1 MLLNIAVCD
10 DEVSEIKKIED
21 YLVTFS
27 VQSGIEFNIDKFSD
41 GNKLLNAYNGTS
53 SKYDAIFLDVEMPKI
68 SGMKL
73 AEKVRQIPDRN
84 VLIIFI
90 TSYPEY
96 MQDSF
101 DVQAYQYLTKPLTY
115 TLFEEKMKRLIGYL
129 SELQTN
135 ITVISL
141 KKGEIVLHL
150 EDIICF
156 ETVKSLTTKSD
167 LLVTTTN
174 EEFMIKGKIAEME
187 QQLKEQYFISVHRS
201 VLVNMKYI
209 KRFNSN
215 LVELTNG
222 KVVEASRR
230 KLSEI
235 KEAFSK
241 YMIVRYKK

>member
-10 DEVSEIKKIED
+10 DEISEIKKIED
-21 YLVTFS
+21 YILKFS
-27 VQSGIEFNIDKFSD
+27 VRSGIEFNIDKYSD
-41 GNKLLNAYNGTS
+41 GNKLFDEYS
-53 SKYDAIFLDVEMPKI
+53 SRPFGYDAVFLDVEMPVI
-68 SGMKL
+68 SGIKL
-73 AEKVRQIPDRN
+73 AEKIRRIPDRN

-115 TLFEEKMKRLIGYL
+115 ELFEDKMKRLVNYL
-129 SELQTN
+129 TELQTN

-141 KKGEIVLHL
+141 KQGEIVLHL

-156 ETVKSLTTKSD
+156 ETVKSLTTKSN
-167 LLVTTTN
+167 LLVTTIN
-174 EEFMIKGKIAEME
+174 GEFKIKGKIAEME
-187 QQLKEQYFISVHRS
+187 SELREQYFISVHRS

-209 KRFNSN
+209 RKFNSN
-215 LVELTNG
+215 MVELTNG
-222 KVVEASRR
+222 KTVEASRR

-241 YMIVRYKK
+241 YMVVRYKK

>member
-1 MLLNIAVCD
+1 MLLNIAICD
-10 DEVSEIKKIED
+10 DEIQEIKKIED

-27 VQSGIEFNIDKFSD
+27 VQSGVEFNIDKYSD
-41 GNKLLNAYNGTS
+41 GIKLLSVYNENHF
-53 SKYDAIFLDVEMPKI
+53 KYDVVFLDVEMPKI

-73 AEKVRQIPDRN
+73 AEKIRQLPDRN

-101 DVQAYQYLTKPLTY
+101 DVQAYQYLIKPLTY

-156 ETVKSLTTKSD
+156 ETIKSLTTKSD
-167 LLVTTTN
+167 LLVTTIN
-174 EEFMIKGKIAEME
+174 EELAIKGKIAEME
-187 QQLKEQYFISVHRS
+187 LKLKEQYFISVHRS

-209 KRFNSN
+209 RRFNSN
-215 LVELTNG
+215 MVELTNG
-222 KVVEASRR
+222 KIVETSRR

-241 YMIVRYKK
+241 YMVVRYKK

>member
-1 MLLNIAVCD
+1 MLLNIAICD
-10 DEVSEIKKIED
+10 DEISEIKKIED

-27 VQSGIEFNIDKFSD
+27 VQSGVEFNIDKYSD
-41 GNKLLNAYNGTS
+41 GNKLLSSYNDNL
-53 SKYDAIFLDVEMPKI
+53 SKYDAVFLDVEMPKI

-73 AEKVRQIPDRN
+73 AEKIRQIPDRN

-101 DVQAYQYLTKPLTY
+101 DVQAYQYLTKPLEY
-115 TLFEEKMKRLIGYL
+115 TLFEDKMKRLIIYL

-135 ITVISL
+135 ITVVSL
-141 KKGEIVLHL
+141 KREEIVLHL
-150 EDIICF
+150 DDIICF
-156 ETVKSLTTKSD
+156 ETVKSFTTKSN
-167 LLVTTTN
+167 LLVTTIN
-174 EEFMIKGKIAEME
+174 EELAIKGKIAEME
-187 QQLKEQYFISVHRS
+187 LKLKEQYFINVHRS

-215 LVELTNG
+215 MVELTNG
-222 KVVEASRR
+222 KIVEASRR

>member
-1 MLLNIAVCD
+1 MLLNIAICD
-10 DEVSEIKKIED
+10 DEISEMKKTED
-21 YLVTFS
+21 YIIKFS
-27 VQSGIEFNIDKFSD
+27 VQSGIEFNIDKYSD
-41 GNKLLNAYNGTS
+41 GNKLLSAYRGS
-53 SKYDAIFLDVEMPKI
+53 PSRYDAVFLDVEMPVI
-68 SGMKL
+68 SGIKL
-73 AEKVRQIPDRN
+73 AEKIRQIPDRN

-101 DVQAYQYLTKPLTY
+101 DVQAYQYLIKPLTY
-115 TLFEEKMKRLIGYL
+115 ELFKDKMTRLIGYL

-141 KKGEIVLHL
+141 KKEEIVLHI

-156 ETVKSLTTKSD
+156 ETIKSITTKSN
-167 LLVTTTN
+167 LLVTTIN
-174 EEFMIKGKIAEME
+174 GEFRIKGKIAEME
-187 QQLKEQYFISVHRS
+187 AKLREQYFISVHRS

-209 KRFNSN
+209 KKFSSDM
-215 LVELTNG
+215 VELTNG
-222 KVVEASRR
+222 KTVEASRR

-241 YMIVRYKK
+241 YMVVRYKK